1 MYYVYT
7 YVCMYIYMYIYT
19 CTCTCVHVHIHDV
32 CLSFRLFLP
41 PVLTALDD
49 FDFEDELTT
58 HIGIAHTRWATH
70 GEPNELN
77 SHPQRSNGDNGQ
89 HMYT

>member
-1 MYYVYT
+1 MMSVF
-7 YVCMYIYMYIYT
+7 
-19 CTCTCVHVHIHDV
+19 
-32 CLSFRLFLP
+32 LSLP
-41 PVLTALDD
+41 SIRTALDD

-77 SHPQRSNGDNGQ
+77 SHPQRSNDDNG
-89 HMYT
+89 